1 MKKDSI
7 RLLIIEFLL
16 CIILFIALV
25 VSNKVSNISLAIIIS
40 IFTIIIKASFKKNNT
55 TKKSI
60 YTKQVNYLM
69 IGFAILYLSVFYLL
83 GLLHYNFVNLSIL
96 FSLKTLYRYIIPI
109 IIIIIT
115 TEIIREI
122 LLLQK
127 INLRISKYKINIS
140 VILNFIIMVLVDLI
154 IYTKIYDITKL
165 NDMLMII
172 GFILFSSVSCNLF
185 YNYITS
191 RYGTKGIIIYRIITT
206 IYMYIIPIIPDMYIY
221 FRTFLRMLYPYLM
234 YLVIDKTY
242 SKTLLVLPNNQKKK
256 NFLSITIIIV
266 IALVT
271 TMLISCEFKYGV
283 LVIGSGSMQGTINVG
298 DVVLFESYDNQEI
311 EIGQIIIFNK
321 NNIRLVHRVVDIKNV
336 NGVVRYYTKG
346 DKNKEIDDG
355 FITKSDIV
363 GITKAR
369 IVYLGYPSL
378 MLKELFN

>member
-7 RLLIIEFLL
+7 KLLIIEFLL

-40 IFTIIIKASFKKNNT
+40 IFTIIIKTSFKKKNT

-96 FSLKTLYRYIIPI
+96 FNLKTLYRYIIPI

-127 INLRISKYKINIS
+127 INLRISKHKINIS

-271 TMLISCEFKYGV
+271 TMLISCEFKCGV

-336 NGVVRYYTKG
+336 NGVLRYYTKG